1 MFFKIVVL
9 KISLTS
15 QESTCVGV
23 SCRVET
29 LLQHYQ
35 KETPTQVFSCEVCE
49 ILRTPPVA
57 ASGNN
62 KSQARLFTLGK
73 QTFSSHSSVTFLK
86 QPLIY
91 GFIDDKNKESLIT
104 KFFRLS

>member
-1 MFFKIVVL
+1 MLGCLAELRPCCNIIK
-9 KISLTS
+9 K
-15 QESTCVGV
+15 
-23 SCRVET
+23 R
-29 LLQHYQ
+29 LQLRCFPV
-35 KETPTQVFSCEVCE
+35 KFAKF
-49 ILRTPPVA
+49 LRTPPVA

-73 QTFSSHSSVTFLK
+73 QMFSSHSSVTFLK